1 MSVWFGL
8 VWRIE
13 RSRET
18 VIKSIVTVKCSCK
31 NRNFSCTPIFEK
43 GKEWLIKMKHIP
55 NGNNNID
62 KYSVMKEEKSSFVL
76 IGIAVIMVI
85 IMLIMSI

>member
-1 MSVWFGL
+1 
-8 VWRIE
+8 
-13 RSRET
+13 
-18 VIKSIVTVKCSCK
+18 
-31 NRNFSCTPIFEK
+31 
-43 GKEWLIKMKHIP
+43 MKHIP

>member
-1 MSVWFGL
+1 
-8 VWRIE
+8 
-13 RSRET
+13 
-18 VIKSIVTVKCSCK
+18 
-31 NRNFSCTPIFEK
+31 
-43 GKEWLIKMKHIP
+43 MKHIP

-62 KYSVMKEEKSSFVL
+62 KYSVTKEEKSRFVL